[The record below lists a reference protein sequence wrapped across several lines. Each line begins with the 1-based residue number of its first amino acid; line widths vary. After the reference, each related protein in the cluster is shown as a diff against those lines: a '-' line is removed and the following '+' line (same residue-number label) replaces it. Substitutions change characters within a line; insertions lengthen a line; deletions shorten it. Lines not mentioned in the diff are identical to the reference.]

1 MTSCGPLTG
10 GIRQIRR
17 CCMPI
22 AFSVVMSVLLSKLGW
37 PVLIILSVLTAVGL
51 CLCGYTV
58 QIHKTKENNEDHHT
72 AF

>member
-22 AFSVVMSVLLSKLGW
+22 TFSVVMSVLLSKLGW
-37 PVLIILSVLTAVGL
+37 PVLIILTGL
-51 CLCGYTV
+51 AIAGFYLCGYTV
-58 QIHKTKENNEDHHT
+58 QINQRKESNENQRT
-72 AF
+72 PF